1 VVPRESSVA
10 MVCSKCEKK
19 LSRGIHQEMWKDGS
33 RQTIESGGRKI
44 NQNMALSGKK
54 RWTPYGGATG
64 GSKCK
69 ICKQSMHQAGIYCQK
84 CAYHKGMCSM
94 CGVKVMDTTFYNMGG
109 ESAAAQ
115 AARRSDEAILAAKDD
130 DDGDDPTGINGPKAS
145 EEEEETENGEEKEA
159 REAQE
164 QQDWLDKEEER
175 RRKADEIASNRIQG
189 TTDLAASAREHATAA
204 TGQQV
209 TAWQY
214 DASTG
219 YYYDVASQMYFDPQS
234 QRYYDA
240 KSGKWVESEKPN
252 AAMLATGDV
261 KPVSFA
267 KGTRQPDKW
276 GL

>member
-1 VVPRESSVA
+1 MVPRESSVA

-19 LSRGIHQEMWKDGS
+19 LSRGIHQEMWKEGS

-164 QQDWLDKEEER
+164 QQDWLDKE
-175 RRKADEIASNRIQG
+175 
-189 TTDLAASAREHATAA
+189 
-204 TGQQV
+204 
-209 TAWQY
+209 
-214 DASTG
+214 
-219 YYYDVASQMYFDPQS
+219 
-234 QRYYDA
+234 
-240 KSGKWVESEKPN
+240 
-252 AAMLATGDV
+252 
-261 KPVSFA
+261 
-267 KGTRQPDKW
+267 
-276 GL
+276 

>member
-1 VVPRESSVA
+1 

-19 LSRGIHQEMWKDGS
+19 LSRGIHQEMWKEGS

-130 DDGDDPTGINGPKAS
+130 DDGDEKDGNPFGFLVLYGVSAVPIFITIAALSITVSYTHLTLPTN
-145 EEEEETENGEEKEA
+145 
-159 REAQE
+159 RE
-164 QQDWLDKEEER
+164 
-175 RRKADEIASNRIQG
+175 
-189 TTDLAASAREHATAA
+189 
-204 TGQQV
+204 V
-209 TAWQY
+209 
-214 DASTG
+214 
-219 YYYDVASQMYFDPQS
+219 
-234 QRYYDA
+234 
-240 KSGKWVESEKPN
+240 
-252 AAMLATGDV
+252 
-261 KPVSFA
+261 
-267 KGTRQPDKW
+267 
-276 GL
+276 